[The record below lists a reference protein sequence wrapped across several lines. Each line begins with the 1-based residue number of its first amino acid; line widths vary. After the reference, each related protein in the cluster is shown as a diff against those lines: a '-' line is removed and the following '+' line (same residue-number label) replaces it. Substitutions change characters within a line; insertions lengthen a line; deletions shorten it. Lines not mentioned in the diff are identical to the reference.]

1 VPLPLDEMMKK
12 IQINVDTNDHLIAH
26 IFAAAPNKKRG
37 KSVIVG
43 PATAVAQ
50 TFYIKFCTYLAEQ
63 GFDVL
68 SFDFRSVGQSMNRSI
83 RDYKDVG
90 FSDWAEQDYPAVIH
104 FMHETFPNQPL
115 YIVGHSVGGWMP
127 GTTHASDRIDGILGV
142 AALSAYWPLMARP
155 YRYGHWLTWNTLV
168 PLTTS
173 LLGYWPGWAGLTHDL
188 PAKLGREFAQWA
200 KSPGFVFD
208 APQFDARGNA
218 AKFTGHLHLYQLSDD
233 AWGTTEAVSALQSHY
248 PNAKTNVMETLVP
261 ADFDTKSI
269 GHLNFFRSVHRDTL
283 WPHAVARLT
292 AFG

>member
-1 VPLPLDEMMKK
+1 MEM
-12 IQINVDTNDHLIAH
+12 IGIDVDGNDRLVAQVYPAH
-26 IFAAAPNKKRG
+26 AASRRFR
-37 KSVIVG
+37 SVIVG

-50 TFYIKFCTYLAEQ
+50 TYYTKFCTYLAEQ

-68 SFDFRSVGQSMNRSI
+68 SFDFRSVGQSLQQPI
-83 RDYKDVG
+83 REYRDVG
-90 FSDWAEQDYPAVIH
+90 FSDWAEHDYPAVIEA
-104 FMHETFPNQPL
+104 MHALHPNQPL

-127 GTTHASDRIDGILGV
+127 GATRASHRIDGILGV

-155 YRYGHWLTWNTLV
+155 YRYGHWLTWNALV
-168 PLTTS
+168 PMTTS

-200 KSPGFVFD
+200 QLPGFLFD

-218 AKFTGHLHLYQLSDD
+218 AKFNGHLHLYQIADD
-233 AWGTTEAVSALQSHY
+233 VWGTPDAVSALQPHY

-261 ADFDTKSI
+261 ADFGSKKI
-269 GHLNFFRSVHRDTL
+269 GHLDFFRSAHRDTL
-283 WPHAVARLT
+283 WPHALARLT

>member
-1 VPLPLDEMMKK
+1 MEMLA
-12 IQINVDTNDHLIAH
+12 ITLENNDRLQAQHYPAH
-26 IFAAAPNKKRG
+26 AATRRFR
-37 KSVIVG
+37 SVIVG

-50 TFYIKFCTYLAEQ
+50 TYYTKFCTYLAEQ

-68 SFDFRSVGQSMNRSI
+68 SFDFRGVGQSLQRPI
-83 RDYKDVG
+83 REYREVG
-90 FSDWAEQDYPAVIH
+90 FSDWAEHDYPAVIDS
-104 FMHETFPNQPL
+104 MHSLYPGQPL

-127 GTTHASDRIDGILGV
+127 GATRASHRIDGILGV

-168 PLTTS
+168 PMTTA

-200 KSPGFVFD
+200 QLPGFLFD

-218 AKFTGHLHLYQLSDD
+218 AKFNGHLHLYQIADD
-233 AWGTTEAVSALQSHY
+233 VWGTPEAVSALQPHY
-248 PNAKTNVMETLVP
+248 PNAKTNVMETLEP
-261 ADFDTKSI
+261 ADFGSKKI
-269 GHLNFFRSVHRDTL
+269 GHLDFFRSAHSETL
-283 WPHAVARLT
+283 WPHALARLA